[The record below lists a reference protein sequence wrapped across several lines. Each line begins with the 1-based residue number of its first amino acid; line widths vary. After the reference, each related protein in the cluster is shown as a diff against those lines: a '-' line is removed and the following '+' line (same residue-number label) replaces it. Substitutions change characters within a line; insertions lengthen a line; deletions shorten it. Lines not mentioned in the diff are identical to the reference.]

1 MAILISGWATKV
13 RHGFS
18 QRRWCRLVGRA
29 LFYSI
34 KERGEHLGAILLQ
47 GADVS
52 AHQQAD
58 ESDNEE
64 ASDSAKMN
72 YCLQINCDQ
81 GKYFFLF
88 QSEEIRDK
96 WSYFCMMAS
105 GRVPLD
111 VGKQSSEPSNP
122 QSPPTLR
129 ALVPSEPSSYPQ
141 SPRRTLRALVPSNP
155 RTLAPSEPSYSQ
167 SPRTLVPSYPQSP
180 RTLRALV
187 PSEPSYPR
195 TLAPSYSRTLVP
207 SHPRTLIPSYPSTYT
222 IVPRHTVLIPSYPP
236 TPEPSNTLV
245 PQSPLTLSYPRAL

>member
-1 MAILISGWATKV
+1 MEAWLVFLNRVIDIISHNEVNMAILISGWATKV

-187 PSEPSYPR
+187 PSE
-195 TLAPSYSRTLVP
+195 LLVP
-207 SHPRTLIPSYPSTYT
+207 WHEDIGAGVRGYFFSEVRGGASHFITYP
-222 IVPRHTVLIPSYPP
+222 TVIID
-236 TPEPSNTLV
+236 
-245 PQSPLTLSYPRAL
+245 R